1 MGALDGITNL
11 WAFVAAG
18 ALLNLTPGP
27 DTFFILG
34 RSTAQGRR
42 AGMLSALGIAL
53 GSVGHT
59 VLAAFGLS
67 AVLATSAMAFMVVKL
82 MGAAY
87 LMWLGVRML
96 RASGASVAAGVAT
109 PARAAPGKVLREAF
123 FTNLFNP
130 KVALFFLAF
139 LPQFVRP
146 GAGAASFLLL
156 GFCFVATGLVWCLIL
171 AVMAARLGQW
181 LKRGGVTRR
190 LDQLCGALFVLL
202 GVNLLFARLRH

>member
-67 AVLATSAMAFMVVKL
+67 AVLATSAMAFMVV
-82 MGAAY
+82 ME
-87 LMWLGVRML
+87 R
-96 RASGASVAAGVAT
+96 SV
-109 PARAAPGKVLREAF
+109 
-123 FTNLFNP
+123 
-130 KVALFFLAF
+130 
-139 LPQFVRP
+139 
-146 GAGAASFLLL
+146 S
-156 GFCFVATGLVWCLIL
+156 
-171 AVMAARLGQW
+171 
-181 LKRGGVTRR
+181 
-190 LDQLCGALFVLL
+190 
-202 GVNLLFARLRH
+202 